1 MKKIILFGILAAG
14 IVASQPPEF
23 DAVSI
28 KPSAPDA
35 RGGGYNL
42 SPGRLNAKNQSLR
55 DLVKF
60 AYNLQAYQLSGGLGW
75 MDTEHYEVVAT
86 FPAAATEARRALMM
100 QAVLADRFGLVV
112 HRESKEVSGYALVVG
127 KNGPKFHAAEP
138 GQQAGLMMGRS
149 AGSGLRTLTATS
161 KKMADF
167 ASLLAGLLG
176 RPVEDRTGLNGIF
189 DFTMEWTPDSLSETP
204 SGKGGQDAT
213 ADGQNGPTLFT
224 ALQEAL
230 GLKLEAGKAI
240 VEVIVIDR
248 AEKPSAN

>member
-1 MKKIILFGILAAG
+1 VKKIILFGILAAN
-14 IVASQPPEF
+14 IALCQAEF

-60 AYNLQAYQLSGGLGW
+60 AYRLQEYQVSGALGW

-86 FPAAATEARRALMM
+86 FPAATTEAQRALMM
-100 QAVLADRFGLVV
+100 QAMLADRFGLAV
-112 HRESKEVSGYALVVG
+112 HRESKEISGYALVVG
-127 KNGPKFHAAEP
+127 KNGSKFHAADS
-138 GQQAGLMMGRS
+138 GQQGGMMMGRS
-149 AGSGLRTLTATS
+149 ASGLRTLTATS
-161 KKMADF
+161 AKMADF

-204 SGKGGQDAT
+204 SGKGGQEAS
-213 ADGQNGPTLFT
+213 ADGQSGPTLFT
-224 ALQEAL
+224 ALQESL
-230 GLKLEAGKAI
+230 GLKLENSKAT

-248 AEKPSAN
+248 AVKASAN